1 MNRETFEEIKEGIE
15 EGYIGRVIIKY
26 LEDENT
32 QWLGE
37 TILSELLNEVY
48 DRLSE
53 EDEEALNKM
62 IIDSL
67 EEYIDDEDEES
78 EEYE

>member
-1 MNRETFEEIKEGIE
+1 MNRETFEEIKEEIE
-15 EGYIGRVIIKY
+15 EGCIGRVIINC

-37 TILSELLNEVY
+37 TILGELLNEVY

-53 EDEEALNKM
+53 EDEEALNEM

-67 EEYIDDEDEES
+67 EEYVDDEDENE
-78 EEYE
+78 